1 MHFCRICVYIG
12 NWVSGKSKKLLIMKK
27 RLCLLSL
34 IFIFISF
41 EYPHAQ
47 SYKLEIIEPEFWWT
61 GFKETELQ
69 LLVYGENIGNSR
81 AELDYGGVELRQMIS
96 VENPNYLFLYLDI
109 TEEAKPGSFD
119 IRFTKGEE
127 QITRPYSLKERK
139 GSDGRHQGFDSS
151 DVIYLLMPDR
161 FANGNPENDQIP
173 GMIEGVDMEEPY
185 ARKGGDIKG
194 ISDHLDYI
202 QDLGMTALW
211 VNPIFENDMPFDYS
225 IGAGFYHGY
234 AATDMYK
241 VDRRFGSNEEF
252 IQLIEDVHDRGM
264 KVIMDMIHNHVGTHH
279 WFIKDLPSSDW
290 IHQQEEVGNTNYRTD
305 TIMDPYASESD
316 LSSTVKGWFVDE
328 MPDLNQR
335 NPLVADYLI
344 QNTIWWIEYS
354 GIDGIRMDTHPY
366 PYPDYMAEWA
376 RRVQNEYPDF
386 NIVGEVWMQ
395 NVPTSAWWQFD
406 LTQEDGYNSYLP
418 SVTDFPLYRSITR
431 GLTEPAGWDTGLT
444 RIYYTLG
451 QDFLYEDPNLNVI
464 FVDNHDLVRF
474 MTAIGEDPEKFRL
487 GLTFLLTTRGIPQ
500 IYYGTEIMMRGGAK
514 DPDKRRLFPGG
525 WPGDPV
531 NAFTAEGREQLGQ
544 ERGLPVS
551 ETFGYLT
558 SLLEWR
564 KDKQVIHH
572 GKLTHFI
579 PKENVYTY
587 FRHNETETVMIVL
600 NGSDKQVELDTD
612 RFEEFLKTYRFGVD
626 VISGKRYSMEKSI
639 SVGPEQSMILELE

>member
-1 MHFCRICVYIG
+1 
-12 NWVSGKSKKLLIMKK
+12 MKK
-27 RLCLLSL
+27 RIYLLTLLSVFFWVEFL
-34 IFIFISF
+34 
-41 EYPHAQ
+41 YAQ
-47 SYKLEIIEPEFWWT
+47 SFAIERIEPEFWWT
-61 GFKETELQ
+61 GFNESELQ
-69 LLVYGENIGNSR
+69 LLIYGENIGSSR
-81 AELDYGGVELRQMIS
+81 AELDYNGVELRQMIS
-96 VENPNYLFLYLDI
+96 TESPNYLFLYLDI
-109 TEEAKPGSFD
+109 TEEADPGTFD
-119 IRFTKGEE
+119 ITFTKGEE
-127 QITRPYSLKERK
+127 QITRSYTLKSRQ
-139 GSDGRHQGFDSS
+139 GSEGRHMGFDSS

-161 FANGNPENDQIP
+161 FANGNPENDEIP
-173 GMIEGVDMEEPY
+173 GMIEGVDMDEPY

-252 IQLIEDVHDRGM
+252 VQLIEDAHSRGM

-279 WFIKDLPSSDW
+279 WFIKDLPMPDW
-290 IHQQEEVGNTNYRTD
+290 IHPQEEVGNTNYRTD
-305 TIMDPYASESD
+305 TIMDPYASEAD

-344 QNTIWWIEYS
+344 QNTVWWIEYS

-376 RRVQNEYPDF
+376 RRVLNEYPDF

-395 NVPTSAWWQFD
+395 NVPTSSWWQFD
-406 LTQEDGYNSYLP
+406 LTQDDGYNSFLP
-418 SVTDFPLYRSITR
+418 SVTDFPLYRAITR
-431 GLTEPAGWDTGLT
+431 GLTEPAGWDTGMA

-474 MTAIGEDPEKFRL
+474 MTSINEDPEKFRL
-487 GLTFLLTTRGIPQ
+487 GLAFLLTTRGIPQ
-500 IYYGTEIMMRGGAK
+500 IYYGTEIMMMGGAN

-525 WPGDPV
+525 WPGDEI
-531 NAFTAEGREQLGQ
+531 NAFTSEGRTKLEE
-544 ERGLPVS
+544 ERGLPIT
-551 ETFGYLT
+551 ETYNYLR

-564 KDKQVIHH
+564 IDKEVIHH
-572 GKLTHFI
+572 GNLTHFI
-579 PKENVYTY
+579 PQDNVYVY
-587 FRHNETETVMIVL
+587 FRHNESETVMVIL
-600 NGSDKQVELDTD
+600 NGSEQERDLETA
-612 RFEEFLKTYRFGVD
+612 RFGEFLNSFDSGVD
-626 VISGKRYSMEKSI
+626 ILTGDRYNLKRSI
-639 SVGPEQSMILELE
+639 SIKPEEALLLELE